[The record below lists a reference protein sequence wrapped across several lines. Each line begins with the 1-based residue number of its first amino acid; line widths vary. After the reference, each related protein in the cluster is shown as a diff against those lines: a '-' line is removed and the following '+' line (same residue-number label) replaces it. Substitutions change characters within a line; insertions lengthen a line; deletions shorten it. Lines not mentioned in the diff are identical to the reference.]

1 MAFSVQEFA
10 SNLNRR
16 NGLAKSALFE
26 VFITLPTYVSN
37 YASDIIK
44 IKNAPPQ
51 PPAPPAA
58 TKTVSTPP
66 NTQDKV
72 PLLSQNTV
80 TSGTTYGVSSFNDPI
95 LMDTSPLIWQCE
107 ATELPGRSIT
117 LAETRIY
124 GLNYKMPYQT
134 TYNDIS
140 LTFICTNLFYERKL
154 FEKWLEEIVPT
165 DTYNVRFMIGEN
177 GLTYATPID
186 IYQYDPAGTLIYA
199 VKLNEAYPI
208 AINAQNVNW
217 SDDGF
222 HRLTVQFTY
231 KNYSIIK

>member
-26 VFITLPTYVSN
+26 VFITLPTYVSD
-37 YASDIIK
+37 YASGIIK
-44 IKNAPPQ
+44 SKTEPQKPSAPAVTQ
-51 PPAPPAA
+51 S
-58 TKTVSTPP
+58 VSTPP
-66 NTQDKV
+66 NTSDKV

-80 TSGTTYGVSSFNDPI
+80 TSGTKYGVPSYSDPV
-95 LMDTSPLIWQCE
+95 LMETSPLIWQCE
-107 ATELPGRSIT
+107 ATELPGRNIT

-154 FEKWLEEIVPT
+154 FEKWLEEIIPT
-165 DTYNVRFMIGEN
+165 DTYNVKFMVGED
-177 GLTYATPID
+177 GLTYASRID

-199 VKLNEAYPI
+199 VALNDAYPI

-217 SDDGF
+217 SDDGY